1 MNISKLFVLLFCAVL
16 YFQCSQKNEK
26 NTSLEK
32 YRPDYHFTPPFGWMN
47 DPNGMFFY
55 KNEYHLFY
63 QYYPDSTVWGPMH
76 WGHAVST
83 DLISWKHLP
92 IALYPDS
99 LGYIF
104 SVSAVVDLENTSG
117 FGTIENPPI
126 VAIFTHHNMEC
137 KKKGDFFSQCQSIAY
152 SNDGGYTWNK
162 YAHNPVL
169 PNLGFKDFRDP
180 KVFWFSS
187 EKKWIMSLALGDHIN
202 FYSSKNL
209 KEWKLESEFGYEF
222 GWHGGVWECPDLF
235 PLIDPDTQKT
245 YWVLLVSIN
254 PGAPKGGSATQ
265 YFLGNF
271 DGKTFTPLSDPS
283 KVKWLDGGRDNYA
296 GVTWGNIPESDG
308 RKIFFGWM
316 SNWKYSQIVLT
327 EGWRSSMTIPRTL
340 HIKQR
345 DGELILVSKPV
356 QEIEKIKEKKLSLTT
371 QEIKSPITIH
381 SCSQIDIN
389 ILKEKNKDFI
399 FTIGNKKQEKIS
411 FTLTDTSLYFD
422 RKQSGIVDFQPEFAN
437 INVIPIDR
445 TITQIS
451 LFLDKT
457 SVEAFFNE
465 GEVVMTEIFFPTE
478 PFQFIEF
485 LYTDAVKNVT
495 ITPINSIYDAKDKK

>member
-1 MNISKLFVLLFCAVL
+1 MYRVKIFVLLLCVSL
-16 YFQCSQKNEK
+16 SFQCSEK
-26 NTSLEK
+26 KAEHSSVEK
-32 YRPDYHFTPPFGWMN
+32 YRPGYHFTPPIGWMN

-55 KNEYHLFY
+55 KKEYHLFY

-76 WGHAVST
+76 WGHAVSN
-83 DLISWKHLP
+83 DLVSWKHLP

-104 SVSAVVDLENTSG
+104 SGSAVVDIENTSG
-117 FGTIENPPI
+117 FGSAENPPI
-126 VAIFTHHNMEC
+126 VAIFTHHNMERERA
-137 KKKGDFFSQCQSIAY
+137 GDFFSQCQSIAY

-169 PNLGFKDFRDP
+169 DNPGLKDFRDP
-180 KVFWFSS
+180 KVFWFSPQ
-187 EKKWIMSLALGDHIN
+187 KKWIMSLAVGDHIN

-209 KEWKLESEFGYEF
+209 KEWGLESEFGHTF

-235 PLIDPDTQKT
+235 PLVDMDTQKT

-265 YFLGNF
+265 YFVGNF
-271 DGKTFTPLSDPS
+271 DGKTFTALSAPS
-283 KVKWLDGGRDNYA
+283 KTKWLDAGRDNYA

-316 SNWKYSQIVLT
+316 SNWKYSQVVPT

-345 DGELILVSKPV
+345 GGEPILISQPV
-356 QEIEKIKEKKLSLTT
+356 QEIETMREKAISVPS
-371 QEIKSPITIH
+371 QEIESRMNIS
-381 SCSQIDIN
+381 SCSQIDIT

-399 FTIGNKKQEKIS
+399 FSIGNNKEEKIS
-411 FTLTDTSLYFD
+411 FTFTDTSLYFD
-422 RKQSGIVDFQPEFAN
+422 RKQSGIIDFQADFADTN
-437 INVIPIDR
+437 ALHLDR
-445 TITQIS
+445 SVSTIT

-457 SVEAFFNE
+457 SVEAFFND
-465 GEVVMTEIFFPTE
+465 GELVMTETFFPTE
-478 PFQFIEF
+478 PFHFIEF
-485 LYTDAVKNVT
+485 LDTHSVKNIT
-495 ITPINSIYDAKDKK
+495 ITPLRSPFEAKHKK